1 MTRIALGIEYDGH
14 EFYGWQAQETLYT
27 VQGTLET
34 ALTKI
39 AAEPIKL
46 LCAGRT
52 DAGVHATGQVVH
64 FDTSAIRSMR
74 AWTLGTNTH
83 LPPTI
88 AVRWAMEVDE
98 AFHARFSAQARRYR
112 YVIYN
117 SPMRS
122 AILAA
127 RVTWYPYALDAER
140 MQAAAMHLLGEQDFS
155 AFRSSQCESN
165 TPMRNVHEVKVWR
178 EGAYVIVEIE
188 ANAFLHHMVR
198 NIVGVL
204 IRVGAGRQDADIVQ
218 KILESKD
225 RRQAFETA
233 PATGLYLI
241 NVRYPET
248 YLFPEAEIT
257 PLFLLR

>member
-1 MTRIALGIEYDGH
+1 MTRVALGIEYDGH
-14 EFYGWQAQETLYT
+14 EFYGWQAQAELYT
-27 VQGTLET
+27 VQGTVEA
-34 ALTKI
+34 ALSTI
-39 AAEPIKL
+39 AAEPIKI

-64 FDTSAIRSMR
+64 FDTSAIRSLH

-88 AVRWAMEVDE
+88 AVRWAQEVDTE
-98 AFHARFSAQARRYR
+98 FHARFSALSRRYR

-117 SPMRS
+117 SPIRS

-127 RVTWYPYALDAER
+127 RVTWYPYALDAEG
-140 MQAAAMHLLGEQDFS
+140 MQAAAIHLLGEQDFS

-165 TPMRNVHEVKVWR
+165 TPMRNVHEIKVWR
-178 EGAYVIVEIE
+178 EDTYVIIEIE

-204 IRVGAGRQDADIVQ
+204 LRIGAGRESINSVQ
-218 KILESKD
+218 KILASKD

-233 PATGLYLI
+233 SATGLYLI
-241 NVRYPET
+241 HVHYPEA
-248 YLFPEAEIT
+248 YLFPRAEIP